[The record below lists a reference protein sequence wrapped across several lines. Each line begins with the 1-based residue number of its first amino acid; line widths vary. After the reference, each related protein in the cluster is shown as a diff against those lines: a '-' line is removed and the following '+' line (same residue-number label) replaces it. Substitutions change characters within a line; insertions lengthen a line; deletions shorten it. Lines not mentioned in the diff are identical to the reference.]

1 MKKHRLY
8 SWLWVVFNSILT
20 IKGVLGQ
27 TANIKMSEKNQ
38 TSEDA
43 QNLVNYNICIKFL
56 IQKSEPFM
64 NRLNDTLI
72 AME

>member
-1 MKKHRLY
+1 M
-8 SWLWVVFNSILT
+8 
-20 IKGVLGQ
+20 LGQ